1 MKRPIWMAIMI
12 ALDACVVDAV
22 PVELV
27 YTFTDKR
34 TEKKMIEVVPDA
46 QGVANVLIKREEL
59 PAGLATLDVL
69 PDFASARVG
78 EEGYFIMPNG
88 EMGTFRERNGERTS
102 QNFMPMPVFGMKN
115 PRATFVA
122 IVTGMQH
129 SFTLV
134 SQAKEGVY
142 TIFPRF
148 QLRFDPP
155 AEDIAIAYHLLSGDQ
170 ADYCGMARAY
180 RNYQLGRK
188 ACVPLKERMK
198 SRPEL
203 AYATTALAVRIRNGW
218 KPMPTPVTN
227 QTYATEPPMKVAVT
241 FDRVGDILDE
251 FKRQGVD
258 RAEICLVGWN
268 RMGHDGRFPE
278 LFPVEEQLGGES
290 KLRQLIKKAQDMGFQ
305 IVCHSNSHDA
315 YMIAETWDAEYIV
328 KGVDGTSF
336 TNYQVYGGGRVFPIC
351 PQRAFERFA
360 QKELREIADLGFRG
374 LHYNDILTV
383 VQPKRCF
390 DPRHPLTRRQSAYW
404 IGKILGEARAV
415 MGGSASEG
423 GHDFCCGQLDYALY
437 ASVPAPKPDP
447 IPLVDRFVPFWQLVY
462 HGIIMG
468 NPFPTTCN
476 YTIKDPATRLM
487 LTEFGGRPFFYFYS
501 NYRDNGDAWMGV
513 EDLTCADDAALAA
526 SVAKVKEG
534 YDEYAELS
542 YLQPFFMDRHEAIG
556 RDVYRIVY
564 SDGSEI
570 VCNYRQ
576 EPFVCRGRTIPPMKY
591 LLFKPDSGQ

>member
-1 MKRPIWMAIMI
+1 MKRSIWIAIML
-12 ALDACVVDAV
+12 ALGTCVADAA

-34 TEKKMIEVVPDA
+34 TEKKTVAVEPDA
-46 QGVANVLIKREEL
+46 QGVVKVLLRRDEL
-59 PAGLATLDVL
+59 PVGLDHLTVL
-69 PDFASARVG
+69 PDFAIAKTG

-88 EMGTFRERNGERTS
+88 EMGTFRERTGERTA

-115 PRATFVA
+115 PRKTFVA
-122 IVTGMQH
+122 IVTGMPN

-134 SQAKEGVY
+134 TQAKEGVY

-148 QLRFDPP
+148 QLRSDPP
-155 AEDIAIAYHLLSGDQ
+155 TEDIAIAYHLLSGDQ
-170 ADYCGMARAY
+170 ADYSGMAKVY
-180 RNYQLGRK
+180 RNHQLSRK
-188 ACVPLKERMK
+188 ACIPLKERIK
-198 SRPEL
+198 TSPEL
-203 AYATTALAVRIRNGW
+203 AYSARSLAIRVRNGW

-241 FDRVGDILDE
+241 FDRVGEILDE
-251 FKRQGVD
+251 FKRQGIES
-258 RAEICLVGWN
+258 AEICLVGWN

-278 LFPVEEQLGGES
+278 LFPVEEQLGGEAN
-290 KLRQLIKKAQDMGFQ
+290 LRKLIKKAQSMGFQ

-315 YMIAETWDAEYIV
+315 YMIADTWDAEYIV
-328 KGVDGTSF
+328 KWVDGTSF
-336 TNYQVYGGGRVFPIC
+336 SNYQVYGGGRVFPIC

-390 DPRHPLTRRQSAYW
+390 DPRHPLTRRQSAHW
-404 IGKILGEARAV
+404 IGKILGEARSV

-462 HGIIMG
+462 HGIILN

-476 YTIKDPATRLM
+476 YTIKNPATRLM
-487 LTEFGGRPFFYFYS
+487 LTEFGGRPFFYFHS

-513 EDLTCADDAALAA
+513 EDITCESDEALRAG
-526 SVAKVKEG
+526 VAKIKEG
-534 YDEYAELS
+534 YDEFTARAH
-542 YLQPFFMDRHEAIG
+542 LQTEFMERHEALDT
-556 RDVYRIVY
+556 DVFRTAYAN
-564 SDGSEI
+564 GTEI

-576 EPFVCRGRTIPPMKY
+576 TPFVYKGRTVEPLRHIVIE
-591 LLFKPDSGQ
+591 Q